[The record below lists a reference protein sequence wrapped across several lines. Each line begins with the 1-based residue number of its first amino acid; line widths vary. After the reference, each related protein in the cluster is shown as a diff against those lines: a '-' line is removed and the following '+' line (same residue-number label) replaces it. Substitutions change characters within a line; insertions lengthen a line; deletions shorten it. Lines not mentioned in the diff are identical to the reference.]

1 MGRAG
6 LSGLPSGNQS
16 VRLGVSGPEF
26 PDKPGVA
33 RLRSFAGQ
41 ASCAASVPNSRHDWT
56 ADLAGCLFG
65 KDQDT
70 S

>member
-33 RLRSFAGQ
+33 RLRWFGGQ
-41 ASCAASVPNSRHDWT
+41 SLVPLYAWV
-56 ADLAGCLFG
+56 
-65 KDQDT
+65 
-70 S
+70 